1 MSFIATIGLSS
12 IFSFHHLGGGSV
24 EPYIERWIFARI
36 LSGYFKYGIKIT
48 ISSDFLPGLSLFV
61 AFSFF
66 WVCWYFLMLGKNPDL
81 VNGLIKTF
89 FICVSDSYKRSNS

>member
-1 MSFIATIGLSS
+1 MIWE
-12 IFSFHHLGGGSV
+12 V
-24 EPYIERWIFARI
+24 DRWNHT
-36 LSGYFKYGIKIT
+36 LSGGYLHEF
-48 ISSDFLPGLSLFV
+48 SDFLPGLSLFV

-89 FICVSDSYKRSNS
+89 FICVSDSYKRSNSFNL